1 MIETSRELE
10 KKTIQVELMSS
21 HINKLNDRIK
31 AIKYLSKP
39 FSLLYE
45 NKVEEKTLKIKY
57 VQAERSDNRRMIVKA
72 FGGWRNMWRETQ
84 QQK

>member
-1 MIETSRELE
+1 
-10 KKTIQVELMSS
+10 MST

-45 NKVEEKTLKIKY
+45 NKV
-57 VQAERSDNRRMIVKA
+57 
-72 FGGWRNMWRETQ
+72 
-84 QQK
+84 